1 MKTYKQFDIDSNK
14 AREDLY
20 EGYGAAASGA
30 MRFLRPLGRLVSA
43 GTAVKALTDT
53 DNKKP
58 QATPLRDRPD
68 TRAGAYVRTALGL
81 AGALTP
87 IAPVTQAIA
96 NVANDRDVRRS
107 VQSFAAK
114 FGIGKDPV
122 PDEKLPDVE
131 PPSGPD
137 TRGDKENEQDKNKS
151 GNLKKGD
158 TYKNDGCPPGYALK
172 GNVCK
177 RKAQ

>member
-20 EGYGAAASGA
+20 EWGTAASGA
-30 MRFLRPLGRLVSA
+30 MKILRPLSRLVSA
-43 GTAVKALTDT
+43 GTAIKAYTDI
-53 DNKKP
+53 DNET
-58 QATPLRDRPD
+58 TPLRSKKD
-68 TRAGAYVRTALGL
+68 TRPGAYVRTALGL

-114 FGIGKDPV
+114 FGIGKDP
-122 PDEKLPDVE
+122 DEKLPDIVPE
-131 PPSGPD
+131 PGRD
-137 TRGDKENEQDKNKS
+137 TRGDKENEQDKNKP

-158 TYKNDGCPPGYALK
+158 TYKNYGCPPGYALK
-172 GNVCK
+172 GDRCK

>member
-20 EGYGAAASGA
+20 EWGTAASGA
-30 MRFLRPLGRLVSA
+30 MKILRPLSRLVSA

-81 AGALTP
+81 AGALKP

-114 FGIGKDPV
+114 FGIGTD
-122 PDEKLPDVE
+122 PDEKLPDIVPE
-131 PPSGPD
+131 PGRD
-137 TRGDKENEQDKNKS
+137 TRGDKENEQDKNKP

-158 TYKNDGCPPGYALK
+158 TYKNKGCPPGYALK
-172 GNVCK
+172 GDVCK